1 MRHSVNKRASARKF
15 RKGAAKSRPVNRAI
29 ARGGYRL

>member
-1 MRHSVNKRASARKF
+1 MRHSVNKKRSARIF
-15 RKGAAKSRPVNRAI
+15 RKNAAKSRPVNRAI

>member
-1 MRHSVNKRASARKF
+1 MRVPVNKRHSARKF
-15 RKGAAKSRPVNRAI
+15 RHSAGKTRRENLMI